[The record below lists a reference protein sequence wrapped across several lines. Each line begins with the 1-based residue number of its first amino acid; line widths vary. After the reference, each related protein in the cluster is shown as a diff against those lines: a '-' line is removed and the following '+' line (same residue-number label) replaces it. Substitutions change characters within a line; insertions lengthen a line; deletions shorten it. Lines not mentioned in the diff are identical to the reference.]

1 MTSGVGDNVISLV
14 MLLTR
19 DGNMTAIVDDN
30 VSNIFMYLTQNI
42 RSRLL

>member
-1 MTSGVGDNVISLV
+1 MTSGVGDNVSSLV

-30 VSNIFMYLTQNI
+30 VSKIVM
-42 RSRLL
+42 

>member
-1 MTSGVGDNVISLV
+1 MTSGVGDNVSSLV

-30 VSNIFMYLTQNI
+30 VSKIACN
-42 RSRLL
+42 

>member
-1 MTSGVGDNVISLV
+1 MTSGVDDNVSSIV

-30 VSNIFMYLTQNI
+30 VSKICM
-42 RSRLL
+42 